1 MPRMLRTMRC
11 LLLCL
16 ALTFTGCIGSECDA
30 SGDLAHVER
39 LGAIE
44 VHESVRVTSCFL
56 EPTYEHVVSVRDTFL
71 GDARVLDRYTNEA
84 PSART
89 RITRVQRVLAIS
101 AGASLYLVDLSATAS
116 LEEAPVRAF
125 MPAQALDISRWGDI
139 QYEHA
144 PTLAIDA
151 SSWTLRYESNTGPLE
166 FVSHDRGESFVL
178 RARSNPPAQGS

>member
-1 MPRMLRTMRC
+1 MPRMLRAMRC
-11 LLLCL
+11 LFLCL
-16 ALTFTGCIGSECDA
+16 ALTFTGCVGSECDA
-30 SGDLAHVER
+30 SGDLEHVER

-44 VHESVRVTSCFL
+44 VHESVHITSCFL

-89 RITRVQRVLAIS
+89 HITRVGRVLAIS

-116 LEEAPVRAF
+116 LEEAPMHSF

-144 PTLAIDA
+144 PTLSIEA
-151 SSWTLRYESNTGPLE
+151 SGWTLRYESNTGPLE
-166 FVSHDRGESFVL
+166 FISHDRGESFVL
-178 RARSNPPAQGS
+178 RAPSPRPAQGS